1 MSTKILNIDSFQPKT
16 EEKYLF
22 DTNALINIFY
32 PPIGSNNSAPYI
44 KLYEKAIA
52 VKSTLLISGI
62 NLSEFINRCI
72 RFHFDLYRESHD
84 NIKNF
89 KRDYRNTDDYKESM
103 KAILEIVTNDILPF
117 FHKTNDR
124 FQNMNEK
131 SLFLYGISYDF
142 NDAFISEMSQLE
154 NCILV
159 TDDSDYINFLN
170 NLTTIVTN
178 NKSLLMFGSHR

>member
-62 NLSEFINRCI
+62 NLSEILYLI
-72 RFHFDLYRESHD
+72 FDYPH
-84 NIKNF
+84 KHYTF
-89 KRDYRNTDDYKESM
+89 KYFE
-103 KAILEIVTNDILPF
+103 V
-117 FHKTNDR
+117 
-124 FQNMNEK
+124 
-131 SLFLYGISYDF
+131 
-142 NDAFISEMSQLE
+142 
-154 NCILV
+154 
-159 TDDSDYINFLN
+159 
-170 NLTTIVTN
+170 
-178 NKSLLMFGSHR
+178 